1 MPWNVHLADYSQR
14 AISVLLLGLTIYGL
28 SLLTK
33 GGHRAWTRYKNKKL
47 EDGRSDKG
55 SDGREDTK

>member
-1 MPWNVHLADYSQR
+1 MPWNAHLADYSQR

-33 GGHRAWTRYKNKKL
+33 GGHRAWTRHKNKKL
-47 EDGRSDKG
+47 EDGHSDMG
-55 SDGREDTK
+55 SDGGEETK

>member
-33 GGHRAWTRYKNKKL
+33 GGHRAWMRYKNKKL